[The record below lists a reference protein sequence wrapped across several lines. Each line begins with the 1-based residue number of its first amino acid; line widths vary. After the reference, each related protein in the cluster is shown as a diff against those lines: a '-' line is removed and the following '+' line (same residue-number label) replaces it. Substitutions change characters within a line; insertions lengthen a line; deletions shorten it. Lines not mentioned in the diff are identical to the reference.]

1 MKILGFIDKKNL
13 IPWLDNISKKYE
25 VFLPV
30 QDTENARIDFMDY
43 NDFIKKSNAKDSKS
57 EGKYRLNFSE
67 KTRLSPKMVF
77 FPSTEKFFDFEYV
90 KDTKDPENIK
100 TDIVISKTEET
111 GLPKLL
117 FGLKPCDIAGLRK
130 LDMFYGEGQNKD
142 TYYLDK
148 RKDSI
153 LISIGCNNPFP
164 DCFCTSV
171 DGHPF
176 DFKDA
181 DIGLVEMDKD
191 YAIVKS
197 TERAKKILD
206 DSAKFINDKS
216 ATGINAIAI
225 DEIIK
230 DSEEKIKEYWK
241 EIGKDGLS
249 KIMDRSMDSDIW
261 KEVTAKCISC
271 AACTYVCPTCF
282 CFNIRDEQKGLKGER
297 YRCWDYCMNSYYTL
311 EASGHNPRDDKSK
324 RYRNKVNCKYN
335 YNIKRSNNIFC
346 VGCGRCIEV
355 CPVSVDIREVVDAVI
370 KNDKNISKA

>member
-1 MKILGFIDKKNL
+1 MKILGFIDRKNL
-13 IPWLDNISKKYE
+13 IPWLDDISKKYRS
-25 VFLPV
+25 FLPV
-30 QDTENARIDFMDY
+30 QDMENARIDFMDY
-43 NDFIKKSNAKDSKS
+43 YDYKKKSSVKDSKG
-57 EGKYRLNFSE
+57 EVKYRPDFSE

-77 FPSTEKFFDFEYV
+77 FPGTEKFFDFEYV
-90 KDTKDPENIK
+90 KDTKDPENIE
-100 TDIVISKTEET
+100 TSIAISQKEET
-111 GLPKLL
+111 ELPKLL
-117 FGLKPCDIAGLRK
+117 FGVKPCDIAGLRR
-130 LDMFYGEGQNKD
+130 LDIFYGEGPKKD

-153 LISIGCNNPFP
+153 FISLGCNKPFP

-176 DFKDA
+176 DFENA
-181 DIGLVEMDKD
+181 DIGLVEMDNG

-197 TERAKKILD
+197 GEKAKKLVE
-206 DSAKFINDKS
+206 DSKKFINDGYTS
-216 ATGINAIAI
+216 EDDSFTV

-230 DSEEKIKEYWK
+230 ESVKKIKEYWK
-241 EIGKDGLS
+241 EIGKDGMS
-249 KIMDRSMDSDIW
+249 KIMDRSMDSAVW
-261 KEVTAKCISC
+261 KEITAKCLSC

-311 EASGHNPRDDKSK
+311 EASGHNPRADKNK

-355 CPVSVDIREVVDAVI
+355 CPVSVDIRKVVDRVLE
-370 KNDKNISKA
+370 NDKNIFKK